1 MFKKISKSFID
12 TVLSVILIVLM
23 TITSFQ
29 IYDLNQKVERQIEI
43 NRCYYQIDN
52 YPTLRN
58 IEVMYARIDSIENN
72 LQNR

>member
-1 MFKKISKSFID
+1 MFKKISKSLID
-12 TVLSVILIVLM
+12 TVLSVILIVLL

-29 IYDLNQKVERQIEI
+29 IYYLTAKVERQIEI
-43 NRCYYQIDN
+43 NRCYYQIEQ

-58 IEVMYARIDSIENN
+58 IEVMYARIDSLNN